1 MVRKRIGGFMR
12 RIVFGLVGVLAV
24 LAVGVYLAF
33 GWMIHNPHPAVTLGS
48 GTFAIRDATIYP
60 SPDEAPVEHGSVLVR
75 DGRIVAVGAGVAIPA
90 EAQTLPCDHC
100 VVMAGFWN
108 AHVHFTQA
116 KWALAAFRSTT
127 SLERSLQDML
137 TSRGFTTVVD
147 TGSNPFDT
155 VSLRRRIETGGVLGP
170 HIYTAGSAQY
180 PPHGIPFY
188 LRESLPKPMLKMM
201 SMPNNPAE
209 AVHDEQVNI
218 ARGADVLKLFTGAY
232 VERNDIEPMP
242 LENAAAAVGVAHAH
256 GQLAFTHP
264 SNLKGMLIARDAG
277 VDVLAHAADDT
288 EGVTAEVLQSIVDHD
303 MAMVPTLK
311 MFGTT
316 VTHKA
321 AYLDPIYAE
330 VKQFHALGGEL
341 LFGTDVGY
349 MTDYATDDE
358 FDALSRSG
366 LDAMDI
372 LRMLTV
378 TPAKRFHV
386 EADKGRVAPGQ
397 MADLVILGS
406 DPTEKIT
413 NFADVRLTLRGG
425 RILYQ
430 RKAAQ

>member
-1 MVRKRIGGFMR
+1 MVRR
-12 RIVFGLVGVLAV
+12 VFYGLLAV
-24 LAVGVYLAF
+24 LVVVGGGGYAALQ
-33 GWMIHNPHPAVTLGS
+33 WMIHNPHPAVTLGS
-48 GTFAIRDATIYP
+48 GTFVIRGAKIYP
-60 SPDEAPVEHGSVLVR
+60 SPDDAPIEHASILIR
-75 DGRIVAVGAGVAIPA
+75 DGRIVAVGAGIAIPQDA
-90 EAQTLPCDHC
+90 ETLPCDHC
-100 VVMAGFWN
+100 VVTAGFWN
-108 AHVHFTQA
+108 AHVHFTQS
-116 KWALAAFRSTT
+116 KWALAAFRSMP

-188 LRESLPKPMLKMM
+188 LRETLPRPLLRMM
-201 SMPNNPAE
+201 STPNNPAE

-218 ARGADVLKLFTGAY
+218 ERGADVLKLFTGAY

-242 LENAAAAVGVAHAH
+242 LENAVAAVGVAHAH

-264 SNLKGMLIARDAG
+264 SNLKGILIARDAG

-288 EGVTAEVLQSIVDHD
+288 DGVTPEVLQSIVDHH

-311 MFGTT
+311 MFGST

-349 MTDYATDDE
+349 MTDYSTEDE
-358 FDALSRSG
+358 FDALAHSG
-366 LDAMDI
+366 LDAREI

-378 TPAKRFHV
+378 NPARRFHV

-406 DPTEKIT
+406 DPAERVT
-413 NFADVRLTLRGG
+413 NFSDVRLTLRGG

-430 RKAAQ
+430 RKPAP